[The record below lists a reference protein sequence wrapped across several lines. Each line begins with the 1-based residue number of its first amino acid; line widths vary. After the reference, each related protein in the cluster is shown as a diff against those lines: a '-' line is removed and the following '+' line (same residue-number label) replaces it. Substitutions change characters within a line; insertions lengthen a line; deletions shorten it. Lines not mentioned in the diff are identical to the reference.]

1 MGNWMWEDV
10 CREILDVI
18 WKDGDVSLPELPI
31 VAVRGAVLV
40 DLQLDEKT
48 EGL

>member
-1 MGNWMWEDV
+1 MGEDV

-31 VAVRGAVLV
+31 AAIRGAVLV
-40 DLQLDEKT
+40 DLQLHEET

>member
-10 CREILDVI
+10 CCEIVDVI
-18 WKDGDVSLPELPI
+18 WKDSDVSFPELPI
-31 VAVRGAVLV
+31 VAIRGAVLV
-40 DLQLDEKT
+40 DLQLDEET